1 MTVTKKAAVPDSSI
15 GVDVEQPLT
24 NNNNEIITDSKKQIN
39 QQATNNVI
47 ANVVRGGENDLKTI
61 SMEELYD
68 TAYPPRVPIVEG
80 LIFNGTYLFVGAPKV
95 GKSFFMA
102 QLGYHVSMGIPL
114 WGFPVTKGTVLYLA
128 LEDDYARLQRRLSK
142 MFGMEGSSN
151 LHFATQSKALNQGLE
166 EQLHKFVKEHVNF
179 EPDWVLKTFTDSFKE
194 THGVECVAALHHN
207 KKKTNYHIHLI
218 FSERTM
224 LEEPDIK
231 IASRNMFYD
240 EHGKHVRTKK
250 ELLDEQ
256 GNMRS
261 GCTIIAKGEVY
272 EKRLFSNKIS
282 HFKSDVFLESEK
294 KRYTDLINLYIKNP
308 LEQLQVFDKSG
319 VYLPMKKIGKKN
331 PKAAEII
338 ADNQARKKWN
348 QAVDVALVEG
358 VPEADIKE
366 IKKME
371 ISKKVGQ
378 SIAVNGRNP
387 GLFLQ
392 IIMRAKV
399 ILMNLLSKQK
409 LPPQPKITVDITEF
423 RKMQGIKQDLDK
435 QVRIIRHIEEKELP
449 DLLQQSGKL
458 KGIFKSKER
467 KEVEKQI
474 EIAQNRVS
482 DLKSYLAKA
491 VTRYGYKNIQS
502 FIKLYSLFMVMM
514 I

>member
-1 MTVTKKAAVPDSSI
+1 MPRHSFVQIQKITNVKGRIDYISSHARQENLYAV
-15 GVDVEQPLT
+15 
-24 NNNNEIITDSKKQIN
+24 
-39 QQATNNVI
+39 
-47 ANVVRGGENDLKTI
+47 
-61 SMEELYD
+61 YD
-68 TAYPPRVPIVEG
+68 TAPLKFWDMLAKESQREFLKSGTEG
-80 LIFNGTYLFVGAPKV
+80 KCIEARELI
-95 GKSFFMA
+95 
-102 QLGYHVSMGIPL
+102 I
-114 WGFPVTKGTVLYLA
+114 A
-128 LEDDYARLQRRLSK
+128 LSESY
-142 MFGMEGSSN
+142 
-151 LHFATQSKALNQGLE
+151 
-166 EQLHKFVKEHVNF
+166 VNF

-231 IASRNMFYD
+231 IASRNTFYD

-308 LEQLQVFDKSG
+308 LEQLKVFDKSG
-319 VYLPMKKIGKKN
+319 VYLPMKKIGKNN
-331 PKAAEII
+331 PKEAEII
-338 ADNQARKKWN
+338 ADNQARKEWN

-423 RKMQGIKQDLDK
+423 RKMQGIIKDLDK

-449 DLLQQSGKL
+449 DLLQQSGNL

-467 KEVEKQI
+467 KEVERQI
-474 EIAQNRVS
+474 ELAQDRVFN
-482 DLKSYLAKA
+482 LKSYLVKA

-502 FIKLYSLFMVMM
+502 FIKVYGQCEKEVRQYQKELEEWKVNNGLKQPKPESIRDKLRRYEQEAKEKNLAVLDLPTQKKEKHRNER
-514 I
+514 